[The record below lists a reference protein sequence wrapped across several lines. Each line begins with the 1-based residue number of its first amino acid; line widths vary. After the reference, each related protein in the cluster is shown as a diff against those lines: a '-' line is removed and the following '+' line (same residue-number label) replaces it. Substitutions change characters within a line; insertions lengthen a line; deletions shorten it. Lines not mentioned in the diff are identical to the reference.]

1 MNLDDLLTESA
12 PPVIAR
18 TPELT
23 RELNDLVAA
32 CEASESQRRWPVRAV
47 LVGGAMAGVLGIG
60 AVASAAGVLP
70 GWPSFA
76 TSSGQTCDVEILA
89 SALPPGEG
97 EPISATFNSTEK
109 RATLA
114 EARAFLADF
123 DYDSVDR
130 QQAIDWWRTE
140 ESKART
146 EQSDPSERQPKLVG
160 DDLEVT
166 AVSFWVVN
174 ELRADLAVK
183 GLDIRAINVATTSSG
198 CVL

>member
-1 MNLDDLLTESA
+1 
-12 PPVIAR
+12 
-18 TPELT
+18 
-23 RELNDLVAA
+23 
-32 CEASESQRRWPVRAV
+32 
-47 LVGGAMAGVLGIG
+47 MAGVLGIG

-76 TSSGQTCDVEILA
+76 TSSGQTCDVAILV
-89 SALPPGEG
+89 SELPPGDG
-97 EPISATFNSTEK
+97 EPIAATFNTTEK
-109 RATLA
+109 RATLT
-114 EARAFLADF
+114 EAQAFLADF

-146 EQSDPSERQPKLVG
+146 EQSDPAERQPKLAG

-174 ELRADLAVK
+174 ELRADLAAH
-183 GLDIRAINVATTSSG
+183 GLDIRAIDVATTSG
-198 CVL
+198 CAL